1 MSGASGSGH
10 GGRVG
15 FGQRGRGWPRAPVG
29 GGAEPEAHASPALPY
44 GLDGGLG
51 AALPWLYVL

>member
-44 GLDGGLG
+44 GIEELFCEFRDLS
-51 AALPWLYVL
+51 VL